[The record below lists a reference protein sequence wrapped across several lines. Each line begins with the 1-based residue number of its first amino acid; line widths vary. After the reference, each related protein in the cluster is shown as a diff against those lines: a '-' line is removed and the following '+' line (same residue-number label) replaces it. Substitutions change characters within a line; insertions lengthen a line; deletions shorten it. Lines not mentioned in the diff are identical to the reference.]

1 MSTKTTGGGN
11 DYTEKILKE
20 FEGEFPTLADEEKKA
35 IPSRESD
42 VIKAEYLTVYMRAEA
57 KRLKSFLIE
66 SIHQAEQSLLKQI
79 LSLPTHP
86 AGYAQERMIKPS
98 DIERF
103 INPKE

>member
-1 MSTKTTGGGN
+1 MNK
-11 DYTEKILKE
+11 TEKIREEWHVRTFNMANEVSDYSKVE
-20 FEGEFPTLADEEKKA
+20 MQIADWWIEK
-35 IPSRESD
+35 
-42 VIKAEYLTVYMRAEA
+42 
-57 KRLKSFLIE
+57 
-66 SIHQAEQSLLKQI
+66 IHQAEQSLLKQI